1 MSSKKVRLLSV
12 DIFNREPFVYVINKP
27 RPITI
32 DGKRTERTIT
42 NIEEH
47 EAFYRIYIS
56 NGTVAQEWKDIP
68 KNDKLTVEYC
78 ID

>member
-1 MSSKKVRLLSV
+1 MSHKRVRLLSV
-12 DIFNREPFVYVINKP
+12 EIFNREPFVYVVDKP

-32 DGKRTERTIT
+32 DARKVTRTIT

-47 EAFYRIYIS
+47 ETFYKIYIS
-56 NGTVAQEWKDIP
+56 NGEVAQEWKDIP
-68 KNDKLTVEYC
+68 KNDKLTVEYF